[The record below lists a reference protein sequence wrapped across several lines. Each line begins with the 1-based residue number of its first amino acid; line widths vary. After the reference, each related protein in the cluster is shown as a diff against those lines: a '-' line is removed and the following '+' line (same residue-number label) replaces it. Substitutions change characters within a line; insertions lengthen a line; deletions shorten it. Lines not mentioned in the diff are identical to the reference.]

1 MIVFL
6 LIATFILST
15 YIIKLAKY
23 TSLYFFNISLLVI
36 TPPLFLLIYTNLF
49 LAADLLSP
57 QITFI
62 LNPIINE
69 ISFIYIKALLFFS
82 FLILL
87 LRNLLPPLL
96 IPKEQNLPSIATI
109 FITFSFFKSIEFIAS
124 QLNLSIHLRILFGEI
139 TNLSLVILICTLI
152 INLKINQSIFKF
164 ILLSLIT
171 IVTFFVFTFDKGFS
185 IALCSSIFL
194 ILLGSKKLNIKVNL
208 LQTNLMI
215 LGGGFLLPL
224 LNFVE
229 DYYLKQGT
237 KTFNALLEVMESHS
251 LSNFYAVFYSPTCNY
266 TFRKSIFDSL
276 ISPFKAILGMNVDFH
291 ANKLMDICFPLA
303 KANGHM
309 QAFGLIVES
318 ALSNEL
324 PAFLYFS
331 LAAIAFVLILEFL
344 YYRFSFFGLLVYSQS
359 IEIIYKLTRNDLSG
373 TIYFL
378 LYTIFA
384 SYIVCQT
391 ILIVDS
397 YFSSKRFI
405 N

>member
-1 MIVFL
+1 
-6 LIATFILST
+6 
-15 YIIKLAKY
+15 
-23 TSLYFFNISLLVI
+23 
-36 TPPLFLLIYTNLF
+36 